1 MQEYKKIFPPNWPN
15 RRIRIIV
22 KNIKFF
28 DENVKN
34 IILMIK
40 HGEYNIT
47 GSNDFTFLY
56 NQKLDIEFTALE
68 DDLVL
73 GEFNINPI
81 KNNTWFF
88 YENILDLD
96 ITKNTI
102 KVGRITIE
110 QTIYSWFQSF
120 LFKYIGYPKTNTT
133 NLCTSIK
140 IIKNSFHDQES
151 IYDYYSDAFLRII
164 NFSENIPPLYF
175 GIIAPDNFGK
185 SDMLSILKNKIIE
198 SSFIKKIVIEF
209 NPWSFEADDTI
220 WASILMSIHSGL
232 EKEFGRNTLNWMRI
246 KKNFFPDYK
255 SVSIFFIKFIITIG
269 LGITRIFNNY
279 TNDTNIIV
287 TFFLSISSLILLKDI
302 FSFIKNFIFSLSD
315 LLKKIRKPDW
325 SKELG
330 FMNEIKTEFFDF
342 INPVIKDND
351 YKLILLIDDLD
362 KCSIEK
368 IYLVIKVL
376 SLIKYS
382 DCPIYVFLTYDSKK
396 IDESLRNYY
405 QIKYHKNITDSKY
418 IMNKLIN
425 VPFCLPGREIIN
437 NLSLIYDNMNKSPKI
452 ESTPRLSPKKIKDT
466 NLDNFNIDLDDPNIE
481 TPLDSLQQ
489 SREINTFQSII
500 ENTKNSGN
508 ALTNEQVI
516 KIINIYSLAKFLL
529 PNHLR
534 HKRFILLHLIVLCE
548 NWLRIMIYLHKIIR
562 KTKFNLTY
570 SEIKEAFGEKQLLFF
585 YLNDTETPNDELLLY
600 LTKFEIK
607 IIDFIDLEPYIF
619 NLDRCL

>member
-1 MQEYKKIFPPNWPN
+1 MQEKNFFFPKWPSWQ
-15 RRIRIIV
+15 IRIVV

-28 DENVKN
+28 NENVKN

-40 HGEYNIT
+40 HGPMNII
-47 GSNDFTFLY
+47 GSNDFLFLY
-56 NQKLDIEFTALE
+56 NQNLSIDFTVQE
-68 DDLVL
+68 DDLTI
-73 GEFNINPI
+73 GEFKIAPI
-81 KNNTWFF
+81 KFISSWFIKK
-88 YENILDLD
+88 NILELD
-96 ITKNTI
+96 IVKNNKKI
-102 KVGRITIE
+102 GKITIE
-110 QTIYSWFQSF
+110 QSIYSWFQSV
-120 LFKYIGYPKTNTT
+120 LFKYIGYPKTSKTE
-133 NLCTSIK
+133 LCNSIK
-140 IIKNSFHDQES
+140 IIKNDFHDQES

-164 NFSENIPPLYF
+164 NFRENIPPLYF

-185 SDMLSILKNKIIE
+185 SDLLSILKNKIIS

-220 WASILMSIHSGL
+220 WASILMSIHTGL

-246 KKNFFPDYK
+246 RKNFFPDYK
-255 SVSIFFIKFIITIG
+255 SVSIFLFKLIITTG
-269 LGITRIFNNY
+269 LIIALIFIDY
-279 TNDTNIIV
+279 TKNILSNILIASSL
-287 TFFLSISSLILLKDI
+287 FLSSLILLKDI
-302 FSFIKNFIFSLSD
+302 INVIKNFIFSLSD

-452 ESTPRLSPKKIKDT
+452 ESSPRISSKKRKDT
-466 NLDNFNIDLDDPNIE
+466 ILDDFNIDLIE
-481 TPLDSLQQ
+481 TNLDSLHQ
-489 SREINTFQSII
+489 SREITTFQSII

-516 KIINIYSLAKFLL
+516 KIMNIYSLAKFLL
-529 PNHLR
+529 PNNIR

-548 NWLRIMIYLHKIIR
+548 NWLRIMIYLYKLIR

-585 YLNDTETPNDELLLY
+585 YLNDSETPNDELLLY

>member
-1 MQEYKKIFPPNWPN
+1 
-15 RRIRIIV
+15 
-22 KNIKFF
+22 
-28 DENVKN
+28 
-34 IILMIK
+34 MIK
-40 HGEYNIT
+40 HGSANII
-47 GSNDFTFLY
+47 GSNDFIFLY
-56 NQKLDIEFTALE
+56 NQNLSIDFTVQE
-68 DDLVL
+68 DDLTI
-73 GEFNINPI
+73 GEFKIAPI
-81 KNNTWFF
+81 KFISSWFVKK
-88 YENILDLD
+88 NILELD
-96 ITKNTI
+96 IVKNNKKI
-102 KVGRITIE
+102 GRITIE
-110 QTIYSWFQSF
+110 QSIYSWFQSV
-120 LFKYIGYPKTNTT
+120 LFKYIGYPKTSKTE
-133 NLCTSIK
+133 LCNSIK
-140 IIKNSFHDQES
+140 IIKNDFHDQES
-151 IYDYYSDAFLRII
+151 IYEYYSDAFLRII
-164 NFSENIPPLYF
+164 NFRENIPPLYF

-185 SDMLSILKNKIIE
+185 SDLLSILKNKIIS

-220 WASILMSIHSGL
+220 WASILMSIHTGL

-246 KKNFFPDYK
+246 RKNFFPDYK
-255 SVSIFFIKFIITIG
+255 SVSIFLFKLIITTG
-269 LGITRIFNNY
+269 LIIALIFIDY
-279 TNDTNIIV
+279 TKNILSNILIASSL
-287 TFFLSISSLILLKDI
+287 FLSSLILLKDI
-302 FSFIKNFIFSLSD
+302 INVIKNFIFSLSD

-452 ESTPRLSPKKIKDT
+452 ESSPRISPKKRKDT
-466 NLDNFNIDLDDPNIE
+466 ILDDFNIDLIE
-481 TPLDSLQQ
+481 TNLDSLYQ
-489 SREINTFQSII
+489 SHEITTFQSII

-529 PNHLR
+529 PNNLR

-548 NWLRIMIYLHKIIR
+548 NWLRIMIYLYKLIR

>member
-1 MQEYKKIFPPNWPN
+1 MQEKKFFFPNWPS
-15 RRIRIIV
+15 RQIRIVV

-28 DENVKN
+28 NENVKN

-40 HGEYNIT
+40 HGPMNII
-47 GSNDFTFLY
+47 GSNDFIFLY
-56 NQKLDIEFTALE
+56 NQNLSIDFTVQE
-68 DDLVL
+68 DDLTI
-73 GEFNINPI
+73 GEFKIAPI
-81 KNNTWFF
+81 KFISSWFVKK
-88 YENILDLD
+88 NILELD
-96 ITKNTI
+96 IVKNNKKI
-102 KVGRITIE
+102 GRITIE
-110 QTIYSWFQSF
+110 QSIYTWFQSV
-120 LFKYIGYPKTNTT
+120 LFKYIGYPKTSKTE
-133 NLCTSIK
+133 LCASIK
-140 IIKNSFHDQES
+140 IIKNDFHDQES
-151 IYDYYSDAFLRII
+151 IYDYYSDAFLKII
-164 NFSENIPPLYF
+164 NFNENIPPLYF

-185 SDMLSILKNKIIE
+185 SDLLSILKNKIIS

-232 EKEFGRNTLNWMRI
+232 EKEFGKNTLNWMRI
-246 KKNFFPDYK
+246 KKNVF
-255 SVSIFFIKFIITIG
+255 SNSRSICIFFIKLIITVG
-269 LGITRIFNNY
+269 LVIALTLLNY
-279 TNDTNIIV
+279 TENIISNV
-287 TFFLSISSLILLKDI
+287 LITFFLSVSSLILLKDVI
-302 FSFIKNFIFSLSD
+302 DVLKNFLFSLSD

-452 ESTPRLSPKKIKDT
+452 ESSPRISPKKRKDT
-466 NLDNFNIDLDDPNIE
+466 ILDDFNIDLIE
-481 TPLDSLQQ
+481 TNLDSLHQ
-489 SREINTFQSII
+489 SREIITFQSII

-529 PNHLR
+529 PNNLR

-548 NWLRIMIYLHKIIR
+548 NWLRIMIYLYKLIR

-570 SEIKEAFGEKQLLFF
+570 SEIKDAFGEKQLLFF

>member
-1 MQEYKKIFPPNWPN
+1 MEEYLWYSKWPS
-15 RRIRIIV
+15 RQIRIVV

-28 DENVKN
+28 NENVKN

-40 HGEYNIT
+40 HGTANII
-47 GSNDFTFLY
+47 GSNDFIFLY
-56 NQKLDIEFTALE
+56 NQNLSVDFTVQE
-68 DDLVL
+68 DDLTI
-73 GEFNINPI
+73 GEFKIGPI
-81 KNNTWFF
+81 KFISSWFIKK
-88 YENILDLD
+88 NILELD
-96 ITKNTI
+96 IVKNNKKI
-102 KVGRITIE
+102 GKITIE
-110 QTIYSWFQSF
+110 QSIYTWFQSV
-120 LFKYIGYPKTNTT
+120 LFKYIGYPKTSKTE
-133 NLCTSIK
+133 LCASIK
-140 IIKNSFHDQES
+140 IIKNDFHDQES

-164 NFSENIPPLYF
+164 NFRENIPPLYF

-185 SDMLSILKNKIIE
+185 SDLLTILKNKIID

-232 EKEFGRNTLNWMRI
+232 EKEFGKNNLNWMRI
-246 KKNFFPDYK
+246 KKNVF
-255 SVSIFFIKFIITIG
+255 SNSRSICIFFIKLIITVG
-269 LGITRIFNNY
+269 LVIALTLLNY
-279 TNDTNIIV
+279 TENIISNILI
-287 TFFLSISSLILLKDI
+287 TFFLSVSSLILLKDVI
-302 FSFIKNFIFSLSD
+302 DVLKNFLFSLSD

-452 ESTPRLSPKKIKDT
+452 ESSPRISPKKRKDT
-466 NLDNFNIDLDDPNIE
+466 TLDNFNIDLDDLNIE
-481 TPLDSLQQ
+481 TP
-489 SREINTFQSII
+489 EITTFQSII

-516 KIINIYSLAKFLL
+516 KIINIYALAKFLL
-529 PNHLR
+529 PNNLR

-548 NWLRIMIYLHKIIR
+548 NWLRIMIYLHKLIR

>member
-1 MQEYKKIFPPNWPN
+1 MQEKKFFSNWPS
-15 RRIRIIV
+15 RQIRIVV

-28 DENVKN
+28 NENVKN

-40 HGEYNIT
+40 HGPMNII
-47 GSNDFTFLY
+47 GSNDVVFLY
-56 NQKLDIEFTALE
+56 NQNLSVDFTVQE
-68 DDLVL
+68 DDLTI
-73 GEFNINPI
+73 GEFKIAPI
-81 KNNTWFF
+81 KFISSWFIKK
-88 YENILDLD
+88 NILELD
-96 ITKNTI
+96 IVKNNKKI
-102 KVGRITIE
+102 GKITIE
-110 QTIYSWFQSF
+110 QSIYTWFESL
-120 LFKYIGYPKTNTT
+120 LFKYIGYPKTSKTE
-133 NLCTSIK
+133 LCNSIK
-140 IIKNSFHDQES
+140 IIKNDFHDQES

-164 NFSENIPPLYF
+164 NFRENIPPLYF

-185 SDMLSILKNKIIE
+185 SDLLSILKNKIIS

-220 WASILMSIHSGL
+220 WASILMSIHTGL
-232 EKEFGRNTLNWMRI
+232 EKEFGKNTLNWMRI
-246 KKNFFPDYK
+246 KKNVF
-255 SVSIFFIKFIITIG
+255 SNSRSICIFFIKLIITVG
-269 LGITRIFNNY
+269 LVIALTILNY
-279 TNDTNIIV
+279 TENIISNILI
-287 TFFLSISSLILLKDI
+287 TFFLSVSSLILLKDVI
-302 FSFIKNFIFSLSD
+302 DVLKNFLFSLSD

-452 ESTPRLSPKKIKDT
+452 ESSPRISPKKRKDT
-466 NLDNFNIDLDDPNIE
+466 ILDNFNIDLDDLNIE
-481 TPLDSLQQ
+481 TPL
-489 SREINTFQSII
+489 EITTFQSII

-529 PNHLR
+529 PNNLR

-548 NWLRIMIYLHKIIR
+548 NWLRIMIYLYKLIR

-570 SEIKEAFGEKQLLFF
+570 LEIKEAFGEKQLLFF
-585 YLNDTETPNDELLLY
+585 YLNDSETPNDELLLY

>member
-1 MQEYKKIFPPNWPN
+1 MGEYQKYSNWLYKT
-15 RRIRIIV
+15 RIVV

-40 HGEYNIT
+40 HGTNNFT
-47 GSNDFTFLY
+47 GSNDFILPY
-56 NQKLDIEFTALE
+56 NKKLSINFTAIDE
-68 DDLVL
+68 EITL

-81 KNNTWFF
+81 VKNNLFF
-88 YENILDLD
+88 YKTTLELD
-96 ITKNTI
+96 IVKNNKKI
-102 KVGRITIE
+102 GKITIE
-110 QTIYSWFQSF
+110 QSIYTWFESL
-120 LFKYIGYPKTNTT
+120 LFKYIGYPKTSKTE
-133 NLCTSIK
+133 LCNSIK
-140 IIKNSFHDQES
+140 IIKNDFHDQES
-151 IYDYYSDAFLRII
+151 IYEYYSDAFLRII
-164 NFSENIPPLYF
+164 NFRENIPPLYF

-185 SDMLSILKNKIIE
+185 SDLLSILKNKIIS

-255 SVSIFFIKFIITIG
+255 SVCLFFIKLIITTG
-269 LGITRIFNNY
+269 LGITRLFNNY
-279 TNDTNIIV
+279 TNDTTSNVLI
-287 TFFLSISSLILLKDI
+287 TFFLSLSFLILLKDI
-302 FSFIKNFIFSLSD
+302 FSVVKNFIFSLSD
-315 LLKKIRKPDW
+315 LLKKIKKPDW

-452 ESTPRLSPKKIKDT
+452 ESSPRISPKKRKDT
-466 NLDNFNIDLDDPNIE
+466 ILDNFNIDLDDLNIE
-481 TPLDSLQQ
+481 THLDSLYQ
-489 SREINTFQSII
+489 SREITTFQSII

-529 PNHLR
+529 PNNLR

-548 NWLRIMIYLHKIIR
+548 NWLRIMIYLYKLIR

>member
-1 MQEYKKIFPPNWPN
+1 MRLKKNLFPDVKSVSVFF
-15 RRIRIIV
+15 IKLLITGGFIV
-22 KNIKFF
+22 TLTYI
-28 DENVKN
+28 DYTKN
-34 IILMIK
+34 II
-40 HGEYNIT
+40 
-47 GSNDFTFLY
+47 SN
-56 NQKLDIEFTALE
+56 AL
-68 DDLVL
+68 
-73 GEFNINPI
+73 
-81 KNNTWFF
+81 
-88 YENILDLD
+88 
-96 ITKNTI
+96 
-102 KVGRITIE
+102 
-110 QTIYSWFQSF
+110 
-120 LFKYIGYPKTNTT
+120 
-133 NLCTSIK
+133 
-140 IIKNSFHDQES
+140 
-151 IYDYYSDAFLRII
+151 
-164 NFSENIPPLYF
+164 
-175 GIIAPDNFGK
+175 IA
-185 SDMLSILKNKIIE
+185 
-198 SSFIKKIVIEF
+198 
-209 NPWSFEADDTI
+209 
-220 WASILMSIHSGL
+220 
-232 EKEFGRNTLNWMRI
+232 
-246 KKNFFPDYK
+246 
-255 SVSIFFIKFIITIG
+255 
-269 LGITRIFNNY
+269 
-279 TNDTNIIV
+279 
-287 TFFLSISSLILLKDI
+287 FFLSLSSLILLKDVI
-302 FSFIKNFIFSLSD
+302 DVLKNFIFSISD
-315 LLKKIRKPDW
+315 LLNKIKKPDW

-330 FMNEIKTEFFDF
+330 FMNEIKKEFFDF

-452 ESTPRLSPKKIKDT
+452 ESSPRISPKKRKDT
-466 NLDNFNIDLDDPNIE
+466 ILDNFNIDLDDLNIK
-481 TPLDSLQQ
+481 THLDSLHQ
-489 SREINTFQSII
+489 SREITTFQSII

-529 PNHLR
+529 PNNLR

-548 NWLRIMIYLHKIIR
+548 NWLRIMIYLYKLIR

-585 YLNDTETPNDELLLY
+585 YLNDYETPNDELLLY

>member
-1 MQEYKKIFPPNWPN
+1 MQT
-15 RRIRIIV
+15 RIVV

-40 HGEYNIT
+40 HGTNNIT

-73 GEFNINPI
+73 GEFIINPI
-81 KNNTWFF
+81 KNNSWFF
-88 YENILDLD
+88 YENLLELD
-96 ITKNTI
+96 ITKNSK

-110 QTIYSWFQSF
+110 QTIYSWFQSL

-133 NLCTSIK
+133 ELCTSIK

-185 SDMLSILKNKIIE
+185 SDMLTILKNKIIE

-220 WASILMSIHSGL
+220 WASILMSIHTGL
-232 EKEFGRNTLNWMRI
+232 EKEFGKNTLKWMRI
-246 KKNFFPDYK
+246 KKNFFSDFR
-255 SVSIFFIKFIITIG
+255 SIFIFFTKLIITGG
-269 LGITRIFNNY
+269 LVVAVFFLNY
-279 TNDTNIIV
+279 AENIISNV
-287 TFFLSISSLILLKDI
+287 LIAVFLSASSLILLKDLI
-302 FSFIKNFIFSLSD
+302 GVIQNFIFSLSD

-342 INPVIKDND
+342 ISPVIKDND

-405 QIKYHKNITDSKY
+405 QIKYHKNTPDSKY

-452 ESTPRLSPKKIKDT
+452 ESTPRLSPKKRKDT
-466 NLDNFNIDLDDPNIE
+466 NLENFNIDLDDLNIE
-481 TPLDSLQQ
+481 TPL
-489 SREINTFQSII
+489 EINTFQSII

-548 NWLRIMIYLHKIIR
+548 NWLRIMIYLYKEIR

-570 SEIKEAFGEKQLLFF
+570 SEIKEVFGEKQLLFF

>member
-1 MQEYKKIFPPNWPN
+1 MQEKNFFSNWPS
-15 RRIRIIV
+15 RQIRIVV

-28 DENVKN
+28 NENVKN

-40 HGEYNIT
+40 HGSANII
-47 GSNDFTFLY
+47 GSNDFIFLY
-56 NQKLDIEFTALE
+56 NQNLSIDFTVQE
-68 DDLVL
+68 DDLTI
-73 GEFNINPI
+73 GEFKIAPI
-81 KNNTWFF
+81 KFISSWFVKK
-88 YENILDLD
+88 NILELD
-96 ITKNTI
+96 IVKNNKKI
-102 KVGRITIE
+102 GRITIE
-110 QTIYSWFQSF
+110 QSIYSWFQSV
-120 LFKYIGYPKTNTT
+120 LFKYIGYPKTSKTE
-133 NLCTSIK
+133 LCNSIK
-140 IIKNSFHDQES
+140 IIKNDFHDQES
-151 IYDYYSDAFLRII
+151 IYEYYSDAFLRII
-164 NFSENIPPLYF
+164 NFRENIPPLYF

-185 SDMLSILKNKIIE
+185 SDLLSILKNKIIS

-220 WASILMSIHSGL
+220 WASILMSIHTGL

-246 KKNFFPDYK
+246 RKNFFPDYK
-255 SVSIFFIKFIITIG
+255 SVSIFLFKLIITTG
-269 LGITRIFNNY
+269 LIIALIFIDY
-279 TNDTNIIV
+279 TKNILSNILIV
-287 TFFLSISSLILLKDI
+287 SSLFLSSLILLKDI
-302 FSFIKNFIFSLSD
+302 INVIKNFIFSLSD

-452 ESTPRLSPKKIKDT
+452 ESSPRISPKKRKDT
-466 NLDNFNIDLDDPNIE
+466 ILDDFNIDLIE
-481 TPLDSLQQ
+481 TNLDSLYQ
-489 SREINTFQSII
+489 SHEITTFQSII

-529 PNHLR
+529 PNNLR

-548 NWLRIMIYLHKIIR
+548 NWLRIMIYLYKLIR

>member
-1 MQEYKKIFPPNWPN
+1 
-15 RRIRIIV
+15 
-22 KNIKFF
+22 
-28 DENVKN
+28 
-34 IILMIK
+34 
-40 HGEYNIT
+40 
-47 GSNDFTFLY
+47 
-56 NQKLDIEFTALE
+56 
-68 DDLVL
+68 
-73 GEFNINPI
+73 
-81 KNNTWFF
+81 
-88 YENILDLD
+88 
-96 ITKNTI
+96 
-102 KVGRITIE
+102 
-110 QTIYSWFQSF
+110 
-120 LFKYIGYPKTNTT
+120 
-133 NLCTSIK
+133 
-140 IIKNSFHDQES
+140 
-151 IYDYYSDAFLRII
+151 
-164 NFSENIPPLYF
+164 
-175 GIIAPDNFGK
+175 
-185 SDMLSILKNKIIE
+185 
-198 SSFIKKIVIEF
+198 
-209 NPWSFEADDTI
+209 
-220 WASILMSIHSGL
+220 MSIHTGL
-232 EKEFGRNTLNWMRI
+232 EKEFGGNTLKWMRI
-246 KKNFFPDYK
+246 KKNFFSDFR
-255 SVSIFFIKFIITIG
+255 SIFIFFTKLLITGG
-269 LGITRIFNNY
+269 LVVAVVFLNY
-279 TNDTNIIV
+279 AENIISNV
-287 TFFLSISSLILLKDI
+287 LIAFFLSVSSLILLKDLI
-302 FSFIKNFIFSLSD
+302 SVIQNFIFSLSD

-437 NLSLIYDNMNKSPKI
+437 NLSLIYDNINKSPKI
-452 ESTPRLSPKKIKDT
+452 GSSPRLSPKKRKDIDNLNIYLDELSET
-466 NLDNFNIDLDDPNIE
+466 N
-481 TPLDSLQQ
+481 
-489 SREINTFQSII
+489 EITTFQSII

-548 NWLRIMIYLHKIIR
+548 NWLRIMIYLYKVIR

>member
-1 MQEYKKIFPPNWPN
+1 M
-15 RRIRIIV
+15 RTRIVV

-40 HGEYNIT
+40 HGTNNFT
-47 GSNDFTFLY
+47 GSNDFIFPYDKNLSI
-56 NQKLDIEFTALE
+56 QFTAL
-68 DDLVL
+68 DDEITL
-73 GEFNINPI
+73 GEFNINPVKI
-81 KNNTWFF
+81 TSWFF
-88 YENILDLD
+88 YENLLELD
-96 ITKNTI
+96 ILKNNK

-110 QTIYSWFQSF
+110 QTIYSWFQSL

-133 NLCTSIK
+133 ELCTSIK
-140 IIKNSFHDQES
+140 IIKNSFQDQES

-164 NFSENIPPLYF
+164 NFNENIPPLYF

-185 SDMLSILKNKIIE
+185 SDMLTILKNKIIE

-220 WASILMSIHSGL
+220 WASILMSIHTGL

-246 KKNFFPDYK
+246 KKNFFPDCK
-255 SVSIFFIKFIITIG
+255 SVSIFFIKLIVTIG
-269 LGITRIFNNY
+269 LIIALIFIDY
-279 TNDTNIIV
+279 TKNILSNILIASSL
-287 TFFLSISSLILLKDI
+287 FLSSLILLKDI
-302 FSFIKNFIFSLSD
+302 INVIKNFIFSLSD

-452 ESTPRLSPKKIKDT
+452 ESTPRLSPKKRKDT
-466 NLDNFNIDLDDPNIE
+466 TLDNFNIDLDDLNIE
-481 TPLDSLQQ
+481 TPL
-489 SREINTFQSII
+489 EINTFQSII

-548 NWLRIMIYLHKIIR
+548 NWLRIMIYLYKEIR

-570 SEIKEAFGEKQLLFF
+570 SEIKEVFGEKQLLFF
-585 YLNDTETPNDELLLY
+585 YLNDSETPNYELLLY